1 MLSLTPSSLSAKVFH
16 IPFIQLTPNLNLHTI
31 VQRSPSAT
39 SSAPADHPTVKHQT
53 AADALLADPDVHV
66 IVITTPPDTHFAL
79 TLAALKAGKHVLT
92 EKPFVPTAAE
102 AQTLVE
108 ASRQYGKL
116 ICVYQN
122 RRWDSDFLLVKHV
135 LEKETLGRIVEF
147 ESHFD
152 RYRPS
157 LASSSSGAWK
167 ANLGIK
173 DGGGAVFD
181 LGTHL
186 IDQAYTLFGA
196 PSSVSGRLLNAREGR
211 TDLEVPDS
219 VYAQLFYEKTGLI
232 VHIRISVMSAEAR
245 QPRFWI
251 RGAKG
256 SFHKHGLDVQ
266 EDQLKAGVSVS
277 DASFGRDDP
286 ANVKLFLATGN
297 GNDVAEAEV
306 PQLEP
311 ATYREFY
318 AAFGRAVASGKE
330 EDVPVK
336 ATEARDVLKIIEA
349 VIESA
354 RSGQT
359 IPFSL

>member
-1 MLSLTPSSLSAKVFH
+1 MSAKVFH
-16 IPFIQLTPNLNLHTI
+16 IPFIKLTPNLNLHTI
-31 VQRSPSAT
+31 VQRSPSSSS
-39 SSAPADHPTVKHQT
+39 SSAPADHPSVKHQT
-53 AADALLADPDVHV
+53 SPDALLADPEVHV
-66 IVITTPPDTHFAL
+66 VVITTPPDTHFAL
-79 TLAALKAGKHVLT
+79 TLASLKAGKHVLT

-108 ASRQYGKL
+108 ASREHKRL

-122 RRWDSDFLLVKHV
+122 RRWDSDFLVVKHLV
-135 LEKETLGRIVEF
+135 EGGDAAPLGRIVEY

-157 LASSSSGAWK
+157 ASSSSSGAWK
-167 ANLGIK
+167 ASLGIEN
-173 DGGGAVFD
+173 GGGAIFD

-186 IDQAYTLFGA
+186 IDQAFCLFGA
-196 PSSVSGRLLNAREGR
+196 PSSISGRLLNAREGKV
-211 TDLEVPDS
+211 DFHCPDS
-219 VYAQLFYEKTGLI
+219 VYAQLFYQETGLI
-232 VHIRISVMSAEAR
+232 VHIRISVMSAEIR

-266 EDQLKAGVSVS
+266 EDQLKAGMEPSDAAFGREDAANMKLFKASADGSSVS
-277 DASFGRDDP
+277 
-286 ANVKLFLATGN
+286 K
-297 GNDVAEAEV
+297 AEV

-311 ATYREFY
+311 ETYKQFY
-318 AAFGRAVASGKE
+318 AAFGKAVASGQE

-354 RSGQT
+354 KSGQT
-359 IPFSL
+359 VAFSL